1 MIHPAAETAGAR
13 KTPSWAQS
21 TQVQIIAK
29 EKEDVKIFLS
39 LFHKYFSVILC
50 VFTEGSAVIAG
61 TPGDVAAGLSGVRA
75 AGTRFPL
82 RSRRAAWYNHWV
94 KPPREGGAGP

>member
-1 MIHPAAETAGAR
+1 MFLLSCRDSPGGKTAGAR

-50 VFTEGSAVIAG
+50 VFTEGSDLFPGMLPGEAEYLFGPELWAAVF
-61 TPGDVAAGLSGVRA
+61 PCAAGARHGIIT
-75 AGTRFPL
+75 G
-82 RSRRAAWYNHWV
+82 
-94 KPPREGGAGP
+94 

>member
-29 EKEDVKIFLS
+29 EKEDVKVFLS
-39 LFHKYFSVILC
+39 LFHKYFSLILC
-50 VFTEGSAVIAG
+50 VFTEGSALF
-61 TPGDVAAGLSGVRA
+61 PGMLPSGAEYLFGSGQRAVVFPCA
-75 AGTRFPL
+75 AGTQHGII
-82 RSRRAAWYNHWV
+82 AW
-94 KPPREGGAGP
+94 

>member
-1 MIHPAAETAGAR
+1 MFLLSCRDSPGGKTAGAR

-50 VFTEGSAVIAG
+50 VFTGNETCFFRSGQTAEIAG
-61 TPGDVAAGLSGVRA
+61 
-75 AGTRFPL
+75 
-82 RSRRAAWYNHWV
+82 
-94 KPPREGGAGP
+94 GGQAITGAKVL